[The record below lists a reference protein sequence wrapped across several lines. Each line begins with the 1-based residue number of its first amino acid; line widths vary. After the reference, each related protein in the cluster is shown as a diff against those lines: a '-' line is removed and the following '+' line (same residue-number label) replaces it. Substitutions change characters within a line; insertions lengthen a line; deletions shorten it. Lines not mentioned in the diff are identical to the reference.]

1 MIFGKLL
8 KHHHFTL
15 ISFMHIRYVMS
26 PILLNGKK
34 FHFRC
39 YSLLLGDMS
48 AYIYDQA
55 FLLTAGFDFDLADA
69 DVTKHITNLSVNK
82 KFKNHPGQIPCQL
95 ASEYPWV

>member
-1 MIFGKLL
+1 
-8 KHHHFTL
+8 
-15 ISFMHIRYVMS
+15 MS

-39 YSLLLGDMS
+39 YSLLMGDMS

-55 FLLTAGFDFDLADA
+55 FLLTAGFNYDLEDA

-95 ASEYPWV
+95 ANEYPWVWLVCVYACMYCMYACMYVCMYV